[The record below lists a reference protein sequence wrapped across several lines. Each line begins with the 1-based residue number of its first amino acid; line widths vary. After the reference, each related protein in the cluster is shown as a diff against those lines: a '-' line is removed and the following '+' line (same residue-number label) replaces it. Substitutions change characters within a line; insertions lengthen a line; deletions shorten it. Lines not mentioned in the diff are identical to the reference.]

1 VPGATPSR
9 RPRGSRAGASIATAL
24 TLALVA
30 SGACAAP
37 SVPTAWSDPYDKTR
51 AHEQARSFGTFGMPG
66 DWANYGQ
73 SFADFCLQ
81 SFDFDCNRDGRQSL
95 GADASSE
102 EAIAAFVRTQDNP
115 TAALADIGAMFGGRA
130 IAAGVAPDYLP
141 PNAAALAA
149 LPNSGGPNL
158 VGKPGGWV
166 ATFVGVPGFIVNT
179 DRLSALGLPIPH
191 TWRQLTDPRYRGL
204 VGMGA
209 VGRSVT
215 ATMAWLAMTYAA
227 GGSVDDLDP
236 GVDVGRLLVMNTRGV
251 PPGTDDQLKRG
262 DVPIQVGY
270 DFTLIARSV
279 AMKAEGVTTE
289 AVIPADGSLYVPFAV
304 LANAHDRAHMDLA
317 KMFLEWVLS
326 DAGQTEFAWF
336 GARPIRSI
344 EGIGNLNVPA
354 DARTTWLPD
363 DAYGA
368 VRFVDPATVDPA
380 RLGAVWTSRVLAP

>member
-1 VPGATPSR
+1 MT
-9 RPRGSRAGASIATAL
+9 IAL
-24 TLALVA
+24 TLTLVA

-37 SVPTAWSDPYDKTR
+37 SSPSAWSDPYDRAR
-51 AHEQARSFGTFGMPG
+51 AHEQARSFGTFGMPS

-81 SFDFDCNRDGRQSL
+81 NFGFDCNRDGRQSL

-102 EAIAAFVRTQDNP
+102 EAIAAFVRMRDSP

-130 IAAGVAPDYLP
+130 TAAGVAPDYLP
-141 PNAAALAA
+141 PNASVLAK
-149 LPNSGGPNL
+149 PGGPSL

-179 DRLSALGLPIPH
+179 DRLTALGLPVPH

-204 VGMGA
+204 VSMGA
-209 VGRSVT
+209 VGRSAT

-236 GVDVGRLLVMNTRGV
+236 GVDVGRLLVLNTRGV
-251 PPGTDDQLKRG
+251 PPGTDDQLKHG

-270 DFTLIARSV
+270 DFTLIARTI

-304 LANAHDRAHMDLA
+304 LANTHDRAHMDLA

-326 DAGQTEFAWF
+326 DAGQAEFARF

-344 EGIGNLNVPA
+344 EGVGTLNVPA
-354 DARTTWLPD
+354 DARATWLSD

-368 VRFVDPATVDPA
+368 VRFIDPAAVDAA

>member
-1 VPGATPSR
+1 VPEASLSR
-9 RPRGSRAGASIATAL
+9 RPRGSRTGASITIAV
-24 TLALVA
+24 TLILGA
-30 SGACAAP
+30 SGGCASP
-37 SVPTAWSDPYDKTR
+37 SNQSRWSDPYVKAR
-51 AHEQARSFGTFGMPG
+51 ASEQARSFGTFGMPS

-81 SFDFDCNRDGRQSL
+81 NFGIDCNRDGRQSL

-102 EAIAAFVRTQDNP
+102 EAIAAFVRTQDSP

-130 IAAGVAPDYLP
+130 TAAGVAPDYLP
-141 PNAAALAA
+141 PNASALVA
-149 LPNSGGPNL
+149 LTTSGGPSL

-179 DRLSALGLPIPH
+179 DRLTSLGLPVPH

-236 GVDVGRLLVMNTRGV
+236 GVEFGRLLVMNSRGV
-251 PPGTDDQLKRG
+251 PPGTDDQLKHG
-262 DVPIQVGY
+262 DVPVQIGY
-270 DFTLIARSV
+270 DFTLIARSI

-317 KMFLEWVLS
+317 KMFLEWALS

-344 EGIGNLNVPA
+344 DGVGTLNVPA
-354 DARTTWLPD
+354 DARATWLPD

-368 VRFVDPATVDPA
+368 VRFVDPAAVDPV
-380 RLGAVWTSRVLAP
+380 RLGAVWSSRVLGP